1 MAKKITKV
9 AAAVLLLAALAGALI
24 AFEKGAG
31 PIAGLIAPAEA
42 SPLESY
48 TGFALKLSLAAGLG
62 SKNTAVSPFSV
73 YPALLMLSEGA
84 AGDTKT
90 EILSALGL
98 SSQEEARE
106 WFKSSAQRFL
116 SAQPPAKTSIAN
128 SVWVKSGVPVRESF
142 VNILE
147 KRYSAENYS
156 FSDAA
161 DATARIN
168 SWVYNKTN
176 GMIDKIIEYLDRSA
190 AIVLVNTVYLKANW
204 TTPFETVVNDVFNSP
219 KGPTRAEY
227 LSGEIEAKLL
237 ESDDYIAVALSYA
250 GTDVKFVALMPK
262 KASLEEFASK
272 LSEKDLLN
280 VLSSVLGRG
289 SEKVKLLMPKF
300 DVDSGIVELRPILE
314 GMGVRRVFDPERA
327 DLSEMLDYSKL
338 AGKAYVSNV
347 FHRAR
352 VKVDLYGTEA
362 AAATAVV
369 VKVTAARPENI
380 KTVRID
386 RPFLFFLVDPTS
398 SAVLFAG
405 SFVEP

>member
-1 MAKKITKV
+1 MARKV
-9 AAAVLLLAALAGALI
+9 AKEVAAVLLLAALAGALM
-24 AFEKGAG
+24 AFERGAVRVG
-31 PIAGLIAPAEA
+31 PLAPAEA

-48 TGFALKLSLAAGLG
+48 TGFALKLSLAAGF
-62 SKNTAVSPFSV
+62 SSRNTAVSPFSV

-90 EILSALGL
+90 EILRALGL
-98 SSQEEARE
+98 SSQEDARE

-128 SVWVKSGVPVRESF
+128 SVWVKSGVPVKESF
-142 VNILE
+142 LATLE
-147 KRYSAENYS
+147 KRYSAESYS
-156 FSDAA
+156 FSGAV

-190 AIVLVNTVYLKANW
+190 AIVLVNAVYLKANR
-204 TTPFETVVNDVFNSP
+204 TTPFETVINDVFNSP

-227 LSGEIEAKLL
+227 LSGEVEAKLL
-237 ESDDYIAVALSYA
+237 ESDEYVAVALSYA

-289 SEKVKLLMPKF
+289 GEKVKLLMPKF

-338 AGKAYVSNV
+338 AGKAYVSSV
-347 FHRAR
+347 LHRAR

-369 VKVTAARPENI
+369 VKVTAARSENI
-380 KTVRID
+380 KTVKID

>member
-98 SSQEEARE
+98 SSQEDARE

-116 SAQPPAKTSIAN
+116 NAQPPAKTSIAN

-147 KRYSAENYS
+147 KRYSAESYS

-204 TTPFETVVNDVFNSP
+204 TTPFETVINDVFNSP
-219 KGPTRAEY
+219 KGPVQAEY

-314 GMGVRRVFDPERA
+314 GIGVRRVFDPERA

>member
-9 AAAVLLLAALAGALI
+9 AAAVLLLAALAVALI

-62 SKNTAVSPFSV
+62 NKNTAVSPFSV

-116 SAQPPAKTSIAN
+116 NAQPPAKTSIAN

-147 KRYSAENYS
+147 KRYTAENYS

-176 GMIDKIIEYLDRSA
+176 GMIDKIIEYLDRST

-204 TTPFETVVNDVFNSP
+204 TTPFETVINDVFNSP
-219 KGPTRAEY
+219 KGPARAEY

-289 SEKVKLLMPKF
+289 GEKVKLLMPKF

>member
-31 PIAGLIAPAEA
+31 PIAGLIAPAQA

-106 WFKSSAQRFL
+106 WFKLSAQRFL
-116 SAQPPAKTSIAN
+116 SSQPPAKTSIAN
-128 SVWVKSGVPVRESF
+128 SVWVKSGVPVKEGF
-142 VNILE
+142 LATLE
-147 KRYSAENYS
+147 KHYSAESHS

-161 DATARIN
+161 EAAARIN

-176 GMIDKIIEYLDRSA
+176 KLIDKIVDHLDRLT
-190 AIVLVNTVYLKANW
+190 AIVLVNTVYFKANW
-204 TTPFETVVNDVFNSP
+204 TTPFETVINDVFNSS
-219 KGPTRAEY
+219 KGPSRAEY
-227 LSGEIEAKLL
+227 LSGEVEAKLL

-289 SEKVKLLMPKF
+289 GEKVKLLMPKF

-314 GMGVRRVFDPERA
+314 GIGVRRVFDPERA